1 MLRID
6 FWEKRWPM
14 AEPFAIARGV
24 QLDQPTLQISLT
36 DRDGLVGRGEA
47 CGVPYAGETPETM
60 AAQVQ
65 SMAQIFVTGFSRQEL
80 LSYLPAGGARHA
92 VDAAL
97 WDLEAKQTDRSV
109 FDIAGLAPQPVVSAR
124 TIGIRSIEAYG
135 ATALK
140 LRDYAVLKVKVNSD
154 DPLTA
159 IRAVRKAAPS
169 PKLIVD
175 PNQSWSVGLLKRLA
189 PELSALGVVLI
200 EQPIAVGAEAG
211 LDGWRSPV
219 PLCAD
224 ELIDDVDDLDS
235 ALGRYQVVNIKLDK
249 SGGLTAALKL
259 ADAATERGFRLMVGC
274 MAGSSLSMAPAM
286 VLAQRCEFVDLD
298 GPLLQSEDCAPG
310 LIYESGRVQKPH
322 VPQLWG

>member
-1 MLRID
+1 
-6 FWEKRWPM
+6 M
-14 AEPFAIARGV
+14 AEPFAIARSV

-36 DRDGLVGRGEA
+36 DQDGLVGRGEA

-60 AAQVQ
+60 AAQIQ
-65 SMAQIFVTGFSRQEL
+65 SMAQIFVTGSSRQEL
-80 LSYLPAGGARHA
+80 LSCLPAGGARHA

-97 WDLEAKQTDRSV
+97 WDLEAKQTSRSV
-109 FDIAGLAPQPVVSAR
+109 FDIAGLPPGPVVSAR

-159 IRAVRKAAPS
+159 IRAVRKAVPS

-175 PNQSWSVGLLKRLA
+175 PNQSWSVDLLKRLA

-200 EQPIAVGAEAG
+200 EQPIAVGAEVE
-211 LDGWRSPV
+211 LDGWQSPV

-259 ADAATERGFRLMVGC
+259 ADVATERGFGLMVGC

-298 GPLLQSEDCAPG
+298 GPLLQSEDCIPG
-310 LIYESGRVQKPH
+310 LIYESGRVEKPH